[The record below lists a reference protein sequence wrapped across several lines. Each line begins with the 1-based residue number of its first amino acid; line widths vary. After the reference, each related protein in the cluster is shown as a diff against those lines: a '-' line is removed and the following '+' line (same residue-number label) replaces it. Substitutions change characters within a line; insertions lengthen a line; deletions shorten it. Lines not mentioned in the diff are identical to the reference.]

1 MSLILQQLTPEASL
15 PKNPWTFSKIEKHEF
30 YFIGGYFWG
39 VRNFS
44 GRKFDVSC
52 FIR

>member
-39 VRNFS
+39 GS
-44 GRKFDVSC
+44 Q
-52 FIR
+52 FIWQEV